1 MVGRTRWGRLASLSA
16 ERWGSA
22 PGFLIPEAGG
32 DKDLRCQQ
40 VLMLLV
46 QAPSRR
52 TSCPHGLAL
61 PMPVQCPDSL
71 MRELL
76 KTSSRATVG
85 FIFFL
90 SVLKADSVLTHLLHL
105 HLT

>member
-1 MVGRTRWGRLASLSA
+1 MVGRTRWGWLASLSA

-61 PMPVQCPDSL
+61 TAHAGAMP
-71 MRELL
+71 R
-76 KTSSRATVG
+76 
-85 FIFFL
+85 FL
-90 SVLKADSVLTHLLHL
+90 DEGAA
-105 HLT
+105 